1 MQPPDRQPFTN
12 MRFRIEVE
20 GMERTGAVEAILPDA
35 RIVIGPRKRLTTQYG
50 TLTLR
55 RGLTQASEWYE
66 WWNRARTSTR
76 AIEREVLVVLLDER
90 GSDAIR
96 WTYTAATPVGYL
108 VSHLNALGNEP
119 LIESLELRVGR
130 FEASFAE
137 PRAARKRR

>member
-1 MQPPDRQPFTN
+1 
-12 MRFRIEVE
+12 
-20 GMERTGAVEAILPDA
+20 MERTGAVEAILPDA

-66 WWNRARTSTR
+66 WWNRSRTSTR

-96 WTYTAATPVGYL
+96 WTYTAATPVGD
-108 VSHLNALGNEP
+108 
-119 LIESLELRVGR
+119 
-130 FEASFAE
+130 
-137 PRAARKRR
+137 RKSVV

>member
-1 MQPPDRQPFTN
+1 MQAPDRQPFTN

-66 WWNRARTSTR
+66 WWNRARASTR
-76 AIEREVLVVLLDER
+76 AVERAVLVVLLNER

-96 WTYTAATPVGYL
+96 WTYTAATPVGYC

-119 LIESLELRVGR
+119 LIESLELRVGG